1 MRKSRRNKHNKKIV
15 SNTLKKIM
23 KKNYFETLLQRSP
36 HGADPSINIR
46 DLINPELESNTE
58 EGDEY
63 LDDKTSM
70 KEEPYESEKNE
81 ND

>member
-1 MRKSRRNKHNKKIV
+1 
-15 SNTLKKIM
+15 M
-23 KKNYFETLLQRSP
+23 KKNYFETQAQRSP

-58 EGDEY
+58 EGGEY
-63 LDDKTSM
+63 LDDKTRM
-70 KEEPYESEKNE
+70 KEESYDGEKNE